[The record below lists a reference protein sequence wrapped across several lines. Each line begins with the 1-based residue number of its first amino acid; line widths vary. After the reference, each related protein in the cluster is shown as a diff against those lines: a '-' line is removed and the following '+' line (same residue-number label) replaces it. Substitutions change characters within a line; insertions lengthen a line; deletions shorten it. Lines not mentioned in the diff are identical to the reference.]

1 MADKHSGGVSFYVV
15 VALILGA
22 ITYLEFALVEYDV
35 AWLSRSVTIAALVI
49 MSLIKFALVVAIY
62 MHLRD
67 DDRTYTGF
75 FTSGIVLALG
85 TFVALTFLFTVRS
98 AARQP
103 TAAVQAE
110 PGAQVQELEP
120 LVAERPFGERL
131 RVPPPKTQR
140 LELPLP
146 SAPQVEYTLASSGSL
161 PAAQPEAQA
170 PAAEGAAGAEA
181 ASFAWAQL
189 GEETFSANCAACHQ
203 ATGQGV
209 PGAFPPLADHLPD
222 LYNAEGG
229 RSYLIQVVLYGLQ
242 GAISVAGSS
251 YNGVMPPFAQLSDE
265 QLAATLNHELTSW
278 GNDAQV
284 DAFEP
289 ILPEEIAAERDAG
302 LSSAQVYGAR
312 PDLGE

>member
-1 MADKHSGGVSFYVV
+1 MPEQPETPTRQYIFSEAQIRLLFIGSVAAMVFTLFAILLLASSRPKGRLVEPDRSQYQSAAEDAAERLSGGQTS
-15 VALILGA
+15 ADG
-22 ITYLEFALVEYDV
+22 
-35 AWLSRSVTIAALVI
+35 SVTIPIERA
-49 MSLIKFALVVAIY
+49 MELI
-62 MHLRD
+62 
-67 DDRTYTGF
+67 
-75 FTSGIVLALG
+75 
-85 TFVALTFLFTVRS
+85 
-98 AARQP
+98 
-103 TAAVQAE
+103 
-110 PGAQVQELEP
+110 
-120 LVAERPFGERL
+120 AERGVADPF
-131 RVPPPKTQR
+131 T
-140 LELPLP
+140 
-146 SAPQVEYTLASSGSL
+146 
-161 PAAQPEAQA
+161 AQSAQA
-170 PAAEGAAGAEA
+170 PAAEREAGAEVD
-181 ASFAWAQL
+181 
-189 GEETFSANCAACHQ
+189 GEAVFTANCAACHQ